1 MNRTVLSLILL
12 LSSSL
17 AAGGDDIWQSLFN
30 EKLQEAKQGN
40 SNAQFDVASMYQNG
54 RGVKPDLGKATEWY
68 KKSATQ
74 KNPQAISRL
83 KLLEEN
89 EERFKK
95 VQAQAEKGNAESQ
108 YKLGKMY
115 TEGTGVN
122 IDYARATAA
131 FKSAAEQGYTKA
143 EYKLGLHYYEGTG
156 VRQDR
161 KIAYKWFK
169 AAATQN
175 LPAAQYYLGK
185 MYAEGSGVKQNY
197 TTSLEWLNKAIDG
210 GFNQA
215 RGEIIDVSEKMKVKE
230 AEKVSPPPSKE
241 AAASSEKVATPSK
254 KVAVKKKKPVTKA
267 RKTKLKN
274 NKVKAVKVE
283 SPGEKPEFS
292 IEDIM
297 VAAWNRDN
305 KPVSYLPSAINNC
318 RTEESNIVCYSDNQ
332 TRKSGDNIIKFKTK
346 SIMKEFSNDGSF
358 KVTYRNLVVD
368 SGTAA
373 SIDTSEDDEE
383 VGGDDDNAVNTY
395 KVKAGWGKEHAL
407 ECQLK
412 DSGTVSCVKNRIHT
426 FVLIS
431 PHTLASGK

>member
-1 MNRTVLSLILL
+1 MNRTVLTLL
-12 LSSSL
+12 LLLFSSV

-40 SNAQFDVASMYQNG
+40 SDAQFDVASMYQNG
-54 RGVKPDLGKATEWY
+54 RGVKPDLARATEWY
-68 KKSATQ
+68 KKSAAQ
-74 KNPQAISRL
+74 QNPQAVSRL

-95 VQAQAEKGNAESQ
+95 VQAQADKGNAASQ

-131 FKSAAEQGYTKA
+131 FQSSAEQGYTKA

-156 VRQDR
+156 IRQDR
-161 KIAYKWFK
+161 KAAYKWFK
-169 AAATQN
+169 AAASQN
-175 LPAAQYYLGK
+175 HPAAQYYLGK
-185 MYAEGSGVKQNY
+185 MYAAGSGVKQNY
-197 TTSLEWLNKAIDG
+197 TASLEWLNKAIDG

-215 RGEIIDVSEKMKVKE
+215 RGEVIEVSEKMKVKE
-230 AEKVSPPPSKE
+230 TEQSSP
-241 AAASSEKVATPSK
+241 AVGK
-254 KVAVKKKKPVTKA
+254 KVAVKKPAINASKTKPKKVNPVTAKIEDA
-267 RKTKLKN
+267 EKT
-274 NKVKAVKVE
+274 
-283 SPGEKPEFS
+283 PEFS

-297 VAAWNRDN
+297 VAAWNRDS

-332 TRKSGDNIIKFKTK
+332 TRKSGDSIIKFKTK
-346 SIMKEFSNDGSF
+346 SIMKDFSKDGSF

-368 SGTAA
+368 SGTTANLE
-373 SIDTSEDDEE
+373 TSGDDEE
-383 VGGDDDNAVNTY
+383 VGSDDNNAANAY

-407 ECQLK
+407 ACQLK
-412 DSGTVSCVKNRIHT
+412 DSGTVSCVKNRTHT

>member
-1 MNRTVLSLILL
+1 MNRTVLTLL
-12 LSSSL
+12 LLLFSSVT
-17 AAGGDDIWQSLFN
+17 AGGDDIWQSLFN
-30 EKLQEAKQGN
+30 EKLQEAKQG
-40 SNAQFDVASMYQNG
+40 SSDAQFDVASMYQNG
-54 RGVKPDLGKATEWY
+54 RGVKPDLDKATEWY
-68 KKSATQ
+68 KKSAAQ
-74 KNPQAISRL
+74 KNPQAVSRL

-95 VQAQAEKGNAESQ
+95 VQAQADKGNAESQ
-108 YKLGKMY
+108 YRLGKMY

-131 FKSAAEQGYTKA
+131 FQSAAEQGYTKA

-156 VRQDR
+156 VKQNR
-161 KIAYKWFK
+161 KTAYKWFK

-175 LPAAQYYLGK
+175 HPAAQYYLGK
-185 MYAEGSGVKQNY
+185 MYATGSGVKQNY
-197 TTSLEWLNKAIDG
+197 TTSLEWLDKAIDG

-215 RGEIIDVSEKMKVKE
+215 RREIIEVSEKIKIQE
-230 AEKVSPPPSKE
+230 AEQASPAP
-241 AAASSEKVATPSK
+241 VK
-254 KVAVKKKKPVTKA
+254 KVAFKKKKTTA
-267 RKTKLKN
+267 RASNPKPK
-274 NKVKAVKVE
+274 KVKTDTAKVKQPE
-283 SPGEKPEFS
+283 NTPEFS

-297 VAAWNRDN
+297 VAAWNRDD

-332 TRKSGDNIIKFKTK
+332 TRKSGDNVIKFKTK
-346 SIMKEFSNDGSF
+346 SIMKDFSKDGSF

-368 SGTAA
+368 SGATAN
-373 SIDTSEDDEE
+373 IDVSGVDEE
-383 VGGDDDNAVNTY
+383 VGSDDDDAANAY
-395 KVKAGWGKEHAL
+395 KVKAGWGKKHAL

-412 DSGTVSCVKNRIHT
+412 DSGTVSCVKNRTHT

>member
-1 MNRTVLSLILL
+1 MNRTVLTLL
-12 LSSSL
+12 LLLFSSVT
-17 AAGGDDIWQSLFN
+17 AGGDDIWQSLFN
-30 EKLQEAKQGN
+30 EKLQEAKQGD

-54 RGVKPDLGKATEWY
+54 RGVQPDLAIATEWY
-68 KKSATQ
+68 KKSAAQ
-74 KNPQAISRL
+74 KNPQAVSRL

-95 VQAQAEKGNAESQ
+95 VQAQADQGNAESQ

-131 FKSAAEQGYTKA
+131 FQSAAEQDYTKA

-156 VRQDR
+156 IKQNR
-161 KIAYKWFK
+161 KTAYKWFK
-169 AAATQN
+169 AAATKN
-175 LPAAQYYLGK
+175 DPASQYYLGM
-185 MYAEGSGVKQNY
+185 MYASGSGVKQNY
-197 TTSLEWLNKAIDG
+197 TTALEWFNKAIDG

-215 RGEIIDVSEKMKVKE
+215 RREMIDVTEKMKAQR
-230 AEKVSPPPSKE
+230 AEKARPAPV
-241 AAASSEKVATPSK
+241 K
-254 KVAVKKKKPVTKA
+254 KVAVKKKKTTA
-267 RKTKLKN
+267 RASNPKPK
-274 NKVKAVKVE
+274 KVKAEVAKIKQA
-283 SPGEKPEFS
+283 EKTPEFS

-332 TRKSGDNIIKFKTK
+332 TRKSGDSVIKFKTK
-346 SIMKEFSNDGSF
+346 SIMKDFSEDGSF

-368 SGTAA
+368 SGTTAN
-373 SIDTSEDDEE
+373 IDTNGDDEE
-383 VGGDDDNAVNTY
+383 VGSDDDDATNAY